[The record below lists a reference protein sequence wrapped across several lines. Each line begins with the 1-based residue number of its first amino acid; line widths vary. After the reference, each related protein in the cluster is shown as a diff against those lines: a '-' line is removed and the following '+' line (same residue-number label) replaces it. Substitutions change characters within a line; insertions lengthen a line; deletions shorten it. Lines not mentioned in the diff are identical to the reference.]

1 MDSFEV
7 LITPDAIDMLNNL
20 CDYIMIEKQNPEAAD
35 DIYRDAIDTA
45 DKLETMAGSLEICQ
59 RKILAD
65 NGYHKILFQRHK
77 YILIYKIYGKTAVV
91 EAVFHQKEDY
101 ENKLT
106 RKLHL

>member
-7 LITPDAIDMLNNL
+7 LITPDAMDMLNNVS
-20 CDYIMIEKQNPEAAD
+20 DYIMIEKQNPEAAD
-35 DIYRDAIDTA
+35 DMYQDAIETA
-45 DKLETMAGSLEICQ
+45 DKLETMAGSLGLCQ

-77 YILIYKIYGKTAVV
+77 YVLIYKIYGKTAVV

-101 ENKLT
+101 ENKFAQ
-106 RKLHL
+106 KLKV